1 MKKTLLLAIVLLFAA
16 SFAMGTAYAA
26 EYPNVIGLKPFTS
39 QTAYLSLI
47 GYIQYLS
54 KNQDGQEISREAALE
69 VLNSHK
75 SRKTA
80 EPKKVKKAKKHKA
93 AKKAKVEM
101 AEPAAEAPKVEA
113 PQAVEAPKVEE
124 APEAPKTN

>member
-1 MKKTLLLAIVLLFAA
+1 MKKTLILAIALLFAA

-54 KNQDGQEISREAALE
+54 KNQDGQEISRGAALE
-69 VLNSHK
+69 VLNSQK
-75 SRKTA
+75 YGKTA
-80 EPKKVKKAKKHKA
+80 EPKKVRKARKHKA
-93 AKKAKVEM
+93 AKKVKAEM

-113 PQAVEAPKVEE
+113 P
-124 APEAPKTN
+124 